1 MPDEPTTTATTD
13 HDLDQP
19 LIIICQL
26 ESGRFV
32 MAAKSLQPPVDR
44 VATPERRGRGLVN
57 LSKLAKCI
65 TRLLLLLL
73 LSLDVMLQQ

>member
-32 MAAKSLQPPVDR
+32 MAAKSLQPPPVDR

-73 LSLDVMLQQ
+73 SLDVMLQQ

>member
-1 MPDEPTTTATTD
+1 MPDEPIND

-32 MAAKSLQPPVDR
+32 MAVKSLQPPVDR
-44 VATPERRGRGLVN
+44 VASTTAERRGRGLVN

-65 TRLLLLLL
+65 TRLRLLLLL

>member
-1 MPDEPTTTATTD
+1 MPDEPITTATTD

-44 VATPERRGRGLVN
+44 VATPQRRGRGLVN

-65 TRLLLLLL
+65 TRLRLLLLL
-73 LSLDVMLQQ
+73 FLDVMLQQ